1 MCLCYLFLLA
11 LSFDPVAH
19 VLRGGLVFERGVLSL
34 AVVED
39 FDVLEALRLHLTVPG
54 KACAVNAFVLEAVE
68 PAFGRG
74 IVPAVAF
81 ATHRAGHAV
90 GVESVLKGLA
100 GILDATVGVMNNPWC
115 GAAAKPG
122 HGQGVSGQL

>member
-1 MCLCYLFLLA
+1 MENSNFSNLATDLTEYAPARGSALLTQI
-11 LSFDPVAH
+11 LDPH
-19 VLRGGLVFERGVLSL
+19 LRF
-34 AVVED
+34 
-39 FDVLEALRLHLTVPG
+39 HLTVAG
-54 KACAVNAFVLEAVE
+54 KACAVNAFALEAVE